1 MIGPVIRAASVNAV
15 ARSYHLQLFGRQM
28 IQKRNSG
35 PWYYR
40 DLPPHDK
47 RLAQLANGAMCFMW
61 AWITYHCC
69 TDYGHLFGHY
79 SVQDPN
85 TMTDEQLGVVWD

>member
-1 MIGPVIRAASVNAV
+1 MWLYFFSGVLEHERTTTMIGPVIRAASVNAV

-47 RLAQLANGAMCFMW
+47 RLAQLANG
-61 AWITYHCC
+61 I
-69 TDYGHLFGHY
+69 
-79 SVQDPN
+79 
-85 TMTDEQLGVVWD
+85 